1 MAGFNPYAGGAWT
14 PNGTMTLPQYQ
25 SPGYFPQYPTQVV
38 PTYSGTGSHL
48 YGRQPRNNMPRV
60 SGPESAKAYP
70 MNPGDEIVVFDANEF
85 DANEPVFYFLSADDS
100 GFKQMKTFEF
110 NEKAPDVLDV
120 QPQAS
125 AMDLPDLVTKEDF
138 DGLKKQVE
146 TFSSNLSELKE
157 MLEGLVS

>member
-1 MAGFNPYAGGAWT
+1 MPGFNPYQGGAWT
-14 PNGTMTLPQYQ
+14 PNGPLQNQYFN
-25 SPGYFPQYPTQVV
+25 PYQYPQQSAV

-70 MNPGDEIVVFDANEF
+70 MNPGDEIVVFDANE
-85 DANEPVFYFLSADDS
+85 PVFYFLSADDS

-110 NEKAPDVLDV
+110 QEKAPDVLDV
-120 QPQAS
+120 QPQTGMA
-125 AMDLPDLVTKEDF
+125 DLPDLVTKDDF
-138 DGLKKQVE
+138 DDLKKQVA

>member
-1 MAGFNPYAGGAWT
+1 MAGYNPYAGGAWT
-14 PNGTMTLPQYQ
+14 PNGTLTLPQYQ
-25 SPGYFPQYPTQVV
+25 GPGYFPQYPTQVA

-70 MNPGDEIVVFDANEF
+70 MNPGDEIVVFDANE
-85 DANEPVFYFLSADDS
+85 PVFYFLSADDS

-120 QPQAS
+120 QPQVNT
-125 AMDLPDLVTKEDF
+125 MEIPDLVTKGDF

-146 TFSSNLSELKE
+146 AFSSDLSELKE
-157 MLEGLVS
+157 MIEGLVS